1 MSPGFRAPRPTS
13 FSRSAP
19 HVVFALRAPRRF
31 RAPRPTS
38 FSRSAPHVVFALRA
52 SVADR
57 NSPMV
62 PSKRRPPGS
71 LAWQQY
77 EVNLI
82 SGRAVTLAFSLGDPR
97 DETMARMKE
106 RHCPSHLGLLI
117 VLDDPDSLEEV
128 VLWFDQA
135 QSLTLLSQNGEIM

>member
-1 MSPGFRAPRPTS
+1 MIQ
-13 FSRSAP
+13 
-19 HVVFALRAPRRF
+19 
-31 RAPRPTS
+31 
-38 FSRSAPHVVFALRA
+38 
-52 SVADR
+52 
-57 NSPMV
+57 
-62 PSKRRPPGS
+62 SKRRPPGS

-106 RHCPSHLGLLI
+106 RHHATHLGLLI

-135 QSLTLLSQNGEIM
+135 RSLTLLSHNGEVMIGAEVSALLPRYFAVFFDDVKALAPQLAQARLCLPEAVGKYLH

>member
-1 MSPGFRAPRPTS
+1 MIQ
-13 FSRSAP
+13 
-19 HVVFALRAPRRF
+19 
-31 RAPRPTS
+31 
-38 FSRSAPHVVFALRA
+38 
-52 SVADR
+52 
-57 NSPMV
+57 
-62 PSKRRPPGS
+62 SKRRPPGS

-77 EVNLI
+77 EVNLV

-106 RHCPSHLGLLI
+106 RHHATHLGLLI

-135 QSLTLLSQNGEIM
+135 RSLMLLSHNGEVMIGAEVSALLPRYFSVFFDDVKALAPQLAQARLSVPEAVGKYLH